1 MRITVRHLST
11 EITVDEAIDPSWK
24 NNYETSHPTKL
35 RGKDS
40 APYVLELLKAMSD
53 EVIKMR
59 KADIS
64 NATE

>member
-11 EITVDEAIDPSWK
+11 EITVDEAVDPSWK

-40 APYVLELLKAMSD
+40 APYVLELLKAISD
-53 EVIKMR
+53 EVIRMR
-59 KADIS
+59 NADSNKA
-64 NATE
+64 E